1 MERKQTSSTH
11 WRESSVHSK
20 AESSRSSDFRTE
32 YTFRNVNFKSTIDTP
47 TKSFQRESVSK
58 KEKDRKIE
66 EEQTRT
72 KPRKFKTQKHLSWD
86 ERKTQIEQENKNQ
99 EGSLLA
105 VTTSDNGIKIL
116 ANNDGVR
123 LIRMLESRA
132 IDKNRGPS
140 EPINSKVVLCFWF
153 VDLYLLLG

>member
-1 MERKQTSSTH
+1 M
-11 WRESSVHSK
+11 
-20 AESSRSSDFRTE
+20 
-32 YTFRNVNFKSTIDTP
+32 
-47 TKSFQRESVSK
+47 
-58 KEKDRKIE
+58 
-66 EEQTRT
+66 
-72 KPRKFKTQKHLSWD
+72 WD
-86 ERKTQIEQENKNQ
+86 ERTTQIEQENKNQ

-140 EPINSKVVLCFWF
+140 EPINSIVEVHFF
-153 VDLYLLLG
+153 TPNVI

>member
-1 MERKQTSSTH
+1 MTTDIHVERWISQFILFFLQAS
-11 WRESSVHSK
+11 
-20 AESSRSSDFRTE
+20 
-32 YTFRNVNFKSTIDTP
+32 
-47 TKSFQRESVSK
+47 
-58 KEKDRKIE
+58 
-66 EEQTRT
+66 
-72 KPRKFKTQKHLSWD
+72 PRLRF
-86 ERKTQIEQENKNQ
+86 NK

-116 ANNDGVR
+116 GNNDGVR

-140 EPINSKVVLCFWF
+140 EPINSKVVLGFGF

>member
-1 MERKQTSSTH
+1 M
-11 WRESSVHSK
+11 
-20 AESSRSSDFRTE
+20 
-32 YTFRNVNFKSTIDTP
+32 
-47 TKSFQRESVSK
+47 
-58 KEKDRKIE
+58 
-66 EEQTRT
+66 
-72 KPRKFKTQKHLSWD
+72 WD
-86 ERKTQIEQENKNQ
+86 ERTTQIEQENKNQ

-140 EPINSKVVLCFWF
+140 EPINSIVEVHFF
-153 VDLYLLLG
+153 TANVI